1 MTVPDG
7 RRSEPSHDVAVVVP
21 TYRRPDRLRRLL
33 TALEAQTLPLD
44 RFEVIVVDDASGDDT
59 PAVLAAAVI
68 DSPLVLRVIT
78 APVNAGPAASRNR
91 GWRATDAPLLAFVD
105 DDVVPEPGWLV
116 AGCDALAADAGLG
129 VVQGRITT
137 PPGTPPVALLPRW
150 SVWREVEAP
159 NPHFDSCSIFY
170 RREAVAAAGGFDET
184 HDWWAEDTALAW
196 KVLDAGWGRA
206 FAAAAVAAHDIEQ
219 RPVAWFARQA
229 FSNRNVVNVAAR
241 FPAFRAE
248 AFWRPWAFRRRDASL
263 VAAVAGIA
271 VALAGRAPLA
281 LLAAL
286 PYAWEARP
294 PLRTGGRARTFAQ
307 TALVD
312 AASVTGCLRGS
323 LEHRILVV

>member
-1 MTVPDG
+1 M
-7 RRSEPSHDVAVVVP
+7 VVP

-33 TALEAQTLPLD
+33 AALEAQTLALD
-44 RFEVIVVDDASGDDT
+44 RFEVVVVDDASLDGT
-59 PAVLAAAVI
+59 AAVLAAAKA
-68 DSPLVLRVIT
+68 DSPLNLRTIT
-78 APVNAGPAASRNR
+78 AAVNGGPAAARNQ

-105 DDVVPEPGWLV
+105 DDVVPEPGWLA
-116 AGCDALAADAGLG
+116 AGRDALAADARLG

-196 KVLDAGWGRA
+196 KVLDAGWGRS
-206 FAAAAVAAHDIEQ
+206 FAAAAVAAHDVEP

-229 FSNRNVVNVAAR
+229 LSNRNVVNVAAR
-241 FPAFRAE
+241 FPEFRAE
-248 AFWRPWAFRRRDASL
+248 ACWRPWAFRRRDASL
-263 VAAVAGIA
+263 VAAVVGIA
-271 VALAGRAPLA
+271 VATVGRAPLA
-281 LLAAL
+281 LVAAL

-294 PLRTGGRARTFAQ
+294 PLRTGGRARTFAL
-307 TALVD
+307 TAFVD

-323 LEHRILVV
+323 LEHRILVL